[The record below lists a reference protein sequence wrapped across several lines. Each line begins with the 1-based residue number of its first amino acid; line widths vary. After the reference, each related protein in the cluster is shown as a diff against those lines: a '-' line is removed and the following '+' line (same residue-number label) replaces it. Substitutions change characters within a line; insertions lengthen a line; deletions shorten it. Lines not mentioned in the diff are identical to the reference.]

1 MGGVVKRRP
10 PCFNMGLGLFHRVPY
25 FKICGRGFTALPPLF
40 WQEMEESAK
49 RMEGIGE
56 WIPER
61 EKLTPERT
69 LPTLV
74 FPCPAAFVRK
84 TGEDTEKRGKC

>member
-1 MGGVVKRRP
+1 MPP

-49 RMEGIGE
+49 RIEEIGE
-56 WIPER
+56 
-61 EKLTPERT
+61 
-69 LPTLV
+69 
-74 FPCPAAFVRK
+74 
-84 TGEDTEKRGKC
+84 